1 MKNKTRIIDV
11 SMLSSYMGRWLTLGV
26 TILIILVA
34 ASALYNGDHGA
45 HRDVIRV
52 CVPAGLHSGESAS
65 KFEPFRALL
74 SRESRRPVVL
84 VECADEWA
92 ADCDLF
98 VMPIDEYLHRAP
110 KFPILPLFEIRTSER
125 QPDKAILIAG
135 QTVEGMELSGAAAG
149 DVAFAHPLS
158 INGFWLQADLLGRLG
173 ADLDREGCRFEGTR
187 EDGTPVIYSVLYG
200 RYRWGACKLS
210 ELSVLIERG
219 ILKAGSVRVVHSED
233 ALPEMVIC
241 AREDDSSY
249 YVRKLTAVANLL
261 DEAGSPSRR
270 DKTVDLLKSHGIRR
284 LDPVSRTQLD
294 RAAVL
299 FDLFGAAGGT
309 DETIRP

>member
-34 ASALYNGDHGA
+34 ASALFNGDHGA
-45 HRDVIRV
+45 HRDIIRV

-84 VECADEWA
+84 VECADEWP
-92 ADCDLF
+92 ADCELF
-98 VMPIDEYLHRAP
+98 VMPVDEYLRHAP
-110 KFPILPLFEIRTSER
+110 DLPISPLFEIRTSER

-135 QTVEGMELSGAAAG
+135 PAGEGMEPSGAAAG

-158 INGFWLQADLLGRLG
+158 INGFWLQADFLGGLG
-173 ADLDREGCRFEGTR
+173 ADLNREGCRFEGAR

-210 ELSVLIERG
+210 ELAALIERG

-233 ALPEMVIC
+233 ALPEIVIC
-241 AREDDSSY
+241 VREADSSY
-249 YVRKLTAVANLL
+249 YARKLTAVASLL
-261 DEAGSPSRR
+261 DEAGPPARR
-270 DKTVDLLKSHGIRR
+270 DKTVDLLKSHGIRG
-284 LDPVSRTQLD
+284 LDPVSRPRME

-299 FDLFGAAGGT
+299 FDRFEASGRVDG
-309 DETIRP
+309 TIRP

>member
-1 MKNKTRIIDV
+1 M
-11 SMLSSYMGRWLTLGV
+11 

-34 ASALYNGDHGA
+34 ASALFNGDHGA
-45 HRDVIRV
+45 HRDIIRV
-52 CVPAGLHSGESAS
+52 CVPAGLRSGESVS

-84 VECADEWA
+84 VECADEWS

-98 VMPIDEYLHRAP
+98 VMPVDEYLRRVP
-110 KFPILPLFEIRTSER
+110 DLPISPLFEIRTSER

-135 QTVEGMELSGAAAG
+135 PAVDEMELSGAAAG
-149 DVAFAHPLS
+149 DVAFAHPMS
-158 INGFWLQADLLGRLG
+158 INGFWLQADHLGRLG

-200 RYRWGACKLS
+200 KYRWGACKLS
-210 ELSVLIERG
+210 ELAELIERG
-219 ILKAGSVRVVHSED
+219 ILKAGSVSVVHSED
-233 ALPEMVIC
+233 ALPELVIC
-241 AREDDSSY
+241 ARDDDSSY
-249 YVRKLTAVANLL
+249 YTRKLTAVANLL
-261 DEAGSPSRR
+261 GEAGSPARR

-284 LDPVSRTQLD
+284 LDPVSRTRMD
-294 RAAVL
+294 RAAALYAL
-299 FDLFGAAGGT
+299 FEAAGRP